1 MTRESKGSEGAPRG
15 TDRRGELEKEK
26 KKREEEEGGREERS
40 KGLTVCRGRWGGLK
54 NYSHSVF
61 PLEV

>member
-26 KKREEEEGGREERS
+26 KKREGGGREERS
-40 KGLTVCRGRWGGLK
+40 KGLTVSG
-54 NYSHSVF
+54 
-61 PLEV
+61 